1 MTRKLVG
8 RDVATEALGM
18 TKEEFTKAVRE
29 GYFPR
34 ALILRF
40 GDIEKYDLDG
50 LLEYGRTG
58 CIPFE
63 LKSFSGRAILRRI
76 LILEAR
82 LFCILETFELSALNS
97 DGENPIENFLLRVR
111 DVSGE
116 MHSKIGDL
124 EKLNL
129 YEEIDSRSKDIFDLE
144 ERVDQL
150 TKALLEISIL
160 FSDYATDLSSATTE
174 TTLFVEEIS
183 RIRKIKYLSAK
194 GFFQS
199 VNYSLDEGEICVDEL
214 LNCWEQKDIDA
225 YLNYVENLASE
236 G

>member
-1 MTRKLVG
+1 MIRKLVG
-8 RDVATEALGM
+8 RDVAAETLGM

-58 CIPFE
+58 CIPFD
-63 LKSFSGRAILRRI
+63 LKSFSGRSILRRI

-97 DGENPIENFLLRVR
+97 DGENPIVDFLLRVR

-116 MHSKIGDL
+116 MRSKIGAL

-129 YEEIDSRSKDIFDLE
+129 YENSDSGSKDIFDLE
-144 ERVDQL
+144 ERTDQL
-150 TKALLEISIL
+150 TKALLEISISL
-160 FSDYATDLSSATTE
+160 SDYTADLSSATTE
-174 TTLFVEEIS
+174 TSFFVEELS
-183 RIRKIKYLSAK
+183 RIQKIKNLSAK

-199 VNYSLDEGEICVDEL
+199 IDYAIDEGEIYIDEL
-214 LNCWEQKDIDA
+214 LDYWEQKDIDA
-225 YLNYVENLASE
+225 YLNYVESLASE
-236 G
+236 S